1 VQVEIHAHG
10 SSTGFADLNTESTD
24 IAMSSRRIK
33 NEEVTELADRYGDLS
48 QVSGEH
54 VLALDGLAIIVH
66 PALSIQEMNTATIAD
81 LFSGKI
87 QNWKSLGGPDL
98 PVKRFA
104 RDENSGT
111 WDTFESLVLKPNK
124 QELASD
130 AVRFESSNALSDEV
144 SVTPGAIG
152 FIGLPYVRQ
161 SKLIAVSEGGGA
173 LPVFPTNF
181 TVSTEDY
188 PLARRLHLYL
198 PVTTVNHQAQAFVNF
213 ASSQQGQQTVET
225 TGLISQN
232 IETIRPPVTA
242 NLPDDYINATKGAER
257 LSVNIRF
264 ESGSNRIDNK
274 GQRDLGRIAEF
285 LSKNPDRRVML
296 LGFTDNVGDPE
307 ANSKL
312 SADRAKLVG
321 IEIMKLGIYPTLIT
335 GYGDAAPVASND
347 SEEGRY
353 RNRRVEVWVI

>member
-1 VQVEIHAHG
+1 
-10 SSTGFADLNTESTD
+10 
-24 IAMSSRRIK
+24 
-33 NEEVTELADRYGDLS
+33 
-48 QVSGEH
+48 
-54 VLALDGLAIIVH
+54 
-66 PALSIQEMNTATIAD
+66 
-81 LFSGKI
+81 
-87 QNWKSLGGPDL
+87 
-98 PVKRFA
+98 
-104 RDENSGT
+104 
-111 WDTFESLVLKPNK
+111 
-124 QELASD
+124 
-130 AVRFESSNALSDEV
+130 
-144 SVTPGAIG
+144 
-152 FIGLPYVRQ
+152 Q

-188 PLARRLHLYL
+188 PLARRLYLYL

-312 SADRAKLVG
+312 SADRA
-321 IEIMKLGIYPTLIT
+321 
-335 GYGDAAPVASND
+335 
-347 SEEGRY
+347 
-353 RNRRVEVWVI
+353 